1 MNKIGVKMT
10 SDMKNHVCETF
21 YFDEEKVNRIK
32 QEVVVT
38 EGLGRLFKALA
49 DETRIKIIYA
59 LSREELCVCDVA
71 QIIDATVAAASHH
84 LRLLKN
90 LGLARSR
97 KQGKMVF
104 YSLNDDCIET
114 IIDAALKHYKGEHGL
129 RK

>member
-1 MNKIGVKMT
+1 
-10 SDMKNHVCETF
+10 
-21 YFDEEKVNRIK
+21 
-32 QEVVVT
+32 
-38 EGLGRLFKALA
+38 
-49 DETRIKIIYA
+49 
-59 LSREELCVCDVA
+59 VCDVA

>member
-1 MNKIGVKMT
+1 MAE
-10 SDMKNHVCETF
+10 SDKHVCEIF
-21 YFDEEKVNRIK
+21 CFDEEKVNRIK
-32 QEVVVT
+32 REVTVT
-38 EGLGRLFKALA
+38 EGLGQIFKALG

-90 LGLARSR
+90 QGLAKSR

-104 YSLNDDCIET
+104 YSLKDECIKTIVET
-114 IIDAALKHYKGEHGL
+114 ALHHLKGEYC
-129 RK
+129 KA